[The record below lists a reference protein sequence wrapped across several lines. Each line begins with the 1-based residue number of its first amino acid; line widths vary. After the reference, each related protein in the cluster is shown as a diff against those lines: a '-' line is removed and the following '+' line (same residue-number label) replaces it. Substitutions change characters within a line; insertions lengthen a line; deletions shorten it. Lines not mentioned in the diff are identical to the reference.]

1 MRSITVKRGDIIF
14 KEGSISDMFYVIKTG
29 RFEVSKVDSM
39 GHMRII
45 DTLGPNQFFGE
56 VGVLTGKPRTETITA
71 LGPGELSVLLPDEFE
86 SILGKRP
93 ETLRPLLRIMAKR
106 VRDSLPQVE

>member
-1 MRSITVKRGDIIF
+1 MRSIIVKKGDIIF
-14 KEGSISDMFYVIKTG
+14 KEGSYSDMFYIIRTG
-29 RFEVSKVDSM
+29 QFEVSKLDSM
-39 GHMRII
+39 GHKRLI

-56 VGVLTGKPRTETITA
+56 VGVLTGEPRTATVTA